1 MVRERER
8 ERRGEDPDPVCERVQ
23 DPWCVREDPVCETGT
38 VEDPDPVCVR
48 EFRIRSEGECSE
60 PRRQRARR
68 GPTGCGV
75 RARLAGSLL
84 CNGVVNH
91 ALLLIAHHEGLALVR
106 HLLLRLLDAVTRRI
120 RLRAQPRDAA
130 AAAAAATAASRDWV
144 NRSQRGTRGSRQSD
158 GRLAGGG
165 KEGIES
171 GLAGAPPARDR
182 A

>member
-144 NRSQRGTRGSRQSD
+144 NGEPIAEGDEGKSSVRWEIGGRGE
-158 GRLAGGG
+158 GR
-165 KEGIES
+165 
-171 GLAGAPPARDR
+171 D
-182 A
+182 